1 MNVSYSCT
9 KEKWYDA
16 LAYYSEPSVFYG
28 LPYFYEEDDEREE
41 AEDPVDT
48 DEEW

>member
-1 MNVSYSCT
+1 MNMSYCLI
-9 KEKWYDA
+9 KEDWYDY
-16 LAYYSEPSVFYG
+16 LAHHCRPSVFYG
-28 LPYFYEEDDEREE
+28 LPYFYEEEDEREE

>member
-1 MNVSYSCT
+1 MNVSCSCT

-16 LAYYSEPSVFYG
+16 LAYYSEPSVYYG
-28 LPYFYEEDDEREE
+28 LPCIYEEEDEGEDEE
-41 AEDPVDT
+41 ETVET